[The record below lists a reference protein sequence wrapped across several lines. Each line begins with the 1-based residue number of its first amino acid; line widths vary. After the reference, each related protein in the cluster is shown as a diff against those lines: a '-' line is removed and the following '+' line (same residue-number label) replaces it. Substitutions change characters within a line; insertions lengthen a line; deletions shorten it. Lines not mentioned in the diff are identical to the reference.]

1 MSNPVNSKFAVCVAA
16 NPKYIYKYLDSF
28 IKNLRIEGN
37 YSGPLIVIT
46 NFFASKFL
54 FKIIFQNKDKNLKFL
69 KFKKTKFNKFTV
81 KKLKNLETGNQPNR
95 HLTKRFQWEKFNLF
109 DPKLKNWDYIFYLD
123 INMTIHHDI
132 NPIFSEIPDGVLF
145 AKADRYPNYDKTLA
159 SQFDQTKPDFKK
171 LHKEFDLSSEKYF
184 QTGVLFFDTN
194 LIEKNTK
201 YNLIELSERFP
212 ITLTNEQAIMN
223 LYFANIL
230 NCYVEL
236 PEESD
241 GFINYFYWKIE
252 NKNIRITKQNTVQ
265 NK

>member
-1 MSNPVNSKFAVCVAA
+1 M
-16 NPKYIYKYLDSF
+16 
-28 IKNLRIEGN
+28 
-37 YSGPLIVIT
+37 
-46 NFFASKFL
+46 
-54 FKIIFQNKDKNLKFL
+54 
-69 KFKKTKFNKFTV
+69 
-81 KKLKNLETGNQPNR
+81 
-95 HLTKRFQWEKFNLF
+95 
-109 DPKLKNWDYIFYLD
+109 
-123 INMTIHHDI
+123 
-132 NPIFSEIPDGVLF
+132 
-145 AKADRYPNYDKTLA
+145 
-159 SQFDQTKPDFKK
+159 
-171 LHKEFDLSSEKYF
+171 
-184 QTGVLFFDTN
+184 
-194 LIEKNTK
+194 IEKNTK